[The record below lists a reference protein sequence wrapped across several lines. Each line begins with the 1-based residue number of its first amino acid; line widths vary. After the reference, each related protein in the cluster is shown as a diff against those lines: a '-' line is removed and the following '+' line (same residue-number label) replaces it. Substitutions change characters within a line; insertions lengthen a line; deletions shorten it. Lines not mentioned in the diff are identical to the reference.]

1 MVVPATVIQVHFQNA
16 LPLAAEDFN
25 ALLKDKK
32 FAGKLFLAHEKFPE
46 KNLSFLIMLR
56 SVVNS
61 ISFPGKKKMPKC
73 IMRGKNPA
81 QTQPTNKQTENP
93 SLKGLSTSAK

>member
-16 LPLAAEDFN
+16 LPLAAEDFS

-32 FAGKLFLAHEKFPE
+32 FAGKLFLAHEKFPK

-56 SVVNS
+56 SVVYS

-73 IMRGKNPA
+73 IMRGKNST
-81 QTQPTNKQTENP
+81 QKQPTNKQTNRK
-93 SLKGLSTSAK
+93 SFS